1 LENAHLLCCASRFV
15 IAAYVNIRLIPQR
28 LRALH
33 MGHFAKPSSFLIG
46 GECMEERKHTSSHYE
61 MELQEIKNG
70 LIYLGALTEKAIQ
83 MAMQSLTERNTDLA
97 RKVIQNDDE
106 IDKMDTE
113 IEERCIKILALRQPA
128 AIDLRFIT
136 TAVKITGHLERI
148 GDMAVN
154 IAEKA
159 ILLNEE
165 PKLKPYIDL
174 PRMSGLVEEMIKNAL
189 DSMIKGDLQIAEKVR
204 ETEQVVDD
212 INEQIFRELLTFM
225 MEDSKSIHRALLIM
239 HVSKNLERIAD
250 HAKGIADMVT
260 YMVTG
265 ENVRHQPKDIEK
277 KERA

>member
-1 LENAHLLCCASRFV
+1 
-15 IAAYVNIRLIPQR
+15 
-28 LRALH
+28 
-33 MGHFAKPSSFLIG
+33 
-46 GECMEERKHTSSHYE
+46 MEERRHTSLHYE
-61 MELQEIKNG
+61 MELQEIKNS

-83 MAMQSLTERNTDLA
+83 LAMKSLTQRNTDLA
-97 RKVIQNDDE
+97 NQVIRDDDE

-136 TAVKITGHLERI
+136 TAIKITGHLERI

-159 ILLNEE
+159 IQLNEE
-165 PKLKPYIDL
+165 PQLKPYIDL

-189 DSMIKGDLQIAEKVR
+189 DAMIKGDLQTAEKVG
-204 ETEQVVDD
+204 ETEEAVDD
-212 INEQIFRELLTFM
+212 LNEQIFRELLTFM
-225 MEDSKSIHRALLIM
+225 MEDSKNIHRSLLVM

-265 ENVRHQPKDIEK
+265 ENVRHRPQN
-277 KERA
+277 